1 MEFYLIGKVSL
12 KLWNMTARNITS
24 NIFKYH
30 LENESTEV
38 AQQSR
43 MTSQFMDMCWLEFGF
58 HNTSSSG
65 EYCYLE

>member
-1 MEFYLIGKVSL
+1 MMEFYLIGKVSL

-24 NIFKYH
+24 NILKYH

-43 MTSQFMDMCWLEFGF
+43 MTSQFMGMC
-58 HNTSSSG
+58 
-65 EYCYLE
+65 